1 LDSEDDTTLNS
12 DNLDLVL
19 DKAVDN
25 WEVEIRRG
33 VIVLLVL
40 ASLLDGDL
48 NGKDI
53 IAKISSRTNNVIHVP
68 LGTIYPLLRRFN
80 KSDMIETYKPQDP
93 AEDARQTMYRIN
105 KRGKIFFKQA
115 RDLFLRYTSAAH
127 AFIDKVDENTLGD
140 VY

>member
-1 LDSEDDTTLNS
+1 MDTEDGITLENDS
-12 DNLDLVL
+12 LDLVL

-25 WEVEIRRG
+25 WEIEIRRG

-53 IAKISSRTNNVIHVP
+53 LSKISKRTNNVIQVP

-80 KSDMIETYKPQDP
+80 NSDMIETYKPEDP
-93 AEDARQTMYRIN
+93 TEDARQTMYRIN

-127 AFIDKVDENTLGD
+127 AFIDKVDQETLGD
-140 VY
+140 V